1 MHEPLKDTCSEDSV
15 SPAARYPPT
24 SIRLDEGERV
34 KLVWVN
40 EFVRLDSTPAKCTA
54 SQRSK
59 VDASM
64 RGSRQLWPEAA
75 ASELGGDSG
84 VAEGEAEVG

>member
-1 MHEPLKDTCSEDSV
+1 MHESV
-15 SPAARYPPT
+15 RTHAARTASHRLHVTPPH
-24 SIRLDEGERV
+24 RLDR
-34 KLVWVN
+34 LVWVN

-64 RGSRQLWPEAA
+64 RGSRQLLPEAA
-75 ASELGGDSG
+75 AGELGGDSG